1 VPSRS
6 PSAYEANPEEEKAK
20 WAWMGNTDK
29 FITVL
34 KFVADNG
41 EGFEILSV
49 RKTKHLKPIDEYL
62 WCLEIGMLNWYAVHG
77 TSMNNKNRLV

>member
-41 EGFEILSV
+41 KGFEVLS
-49 RKTKHLKPIDEYL
+49 
-62 WCLEIGMLNWYAVHG
+62 IGKLSISN
-77 TSMNNKNRLV
+77 SLMNVCDV